1 MRRIV
6 LYIAMSLDGYL
17 ADPAGDV
24 DWLTGQDPSWEGDGG
39 YSDFVRTVDTVILGR
54 RTYDQITT
62 QLSPSAWP
70 YEGLSAWVLTHRDA
84 PEPEG
89 DIFICERIASLFL

>member
-39 YSDFVRTVDTVILGR
+39 YSDLHPPRSQCLA
-54 RTYDQITT
+54 
-62 QLSPSAWP
+62 L
-70 YEGLSAWVLTHRDA
+70 
-84 PEPEG
+84 
-89 DIFICERIASLFL
+89 